1 MGVGSKRE
9 KDIFE
14 KYVTTICIILALR
27 NKSKKKTTITL

>member
-9 KDIFE
+9 EDSFG

-27 NKSKKKTTITL
+27 NKSKKTTTNTL